1 MNSTQFFHNN
11 TYDPRTTFIGN
22 MVLVCRH
29 CVVGDRIS
37 PDKTIWCDEID
48 KGNRS
53 CIKQCVEE
61 RKYNCKFM
69 VCGKGGGKKQCEMRK
84 VATTYK
90 TVSNTNDPSYAPS
103 IYKQG
108 V

>member
-1 MNSTQFFHNN
+1 MNSIQLSIRYISN
-11 TYDPRTTFIGN
+11 PGVTFIGN
-22 MVLVCRH
+22 MVLVCSH

-61 RKYNCKFM
+61 RKYDCKFM
-69 VCGKGGGKKQCEMRK
+69 VCGKGGRKWQCEMRK

-90 TVSNTNDPSYAPS
+90 TVSNINDPSYPPS